1 MLENTAPDIIL
12 NMLGTDFIVILTE
25 ISPYGWDRDRIL
37 FEVKTGCKDFSGS
50 CGEIYLEKCFQ
61 DLGYFPK
68 ERLENA
74 KIRKSL
80 AILVDPTIS
89 EEEQFEAAKKIR
101 SVIIQA
107 SK

>member
-1 MLENTAPDIIL
+1 
-12 NMLGTDFIVILTE
+12 MLGTDFIVILIRN
-25 ISPYGWDRDRIL
+25 ISLQDGIETL
-37 FEVKTGCKDFSGS
+37 FEVKKLGIKIFSGS

-74 KIRKSL
+74 KKLGETSL

-89 EEEQFEAAKKIR
+89 EEQFEAAKKIR
-101 SVIIQA
+101 SVIIKA